1 MQFFGQ
7 MVEEIKISPEQEDF
21 FFEDKKSFNFL
32 HRRVSDVC
40 QESDWSTTE
49 AKNKKIILIFLV
61 SFWFSLKIKHMTMTI
76 LLWIKINQS
85 SSKKHFEKLKSSQTA
100 DTPDYISYTF
110 YKTLWIIDI

>member
-7 MVEEIKISPEQEDF
+7 MVEEIEISPEQEDF

-49 AKNKKIILIFLV
+49 AKSKKIILIFLV
-61 SFWFSLKIKHMTMTI
+61 SF
-76 LLWIKINQS
+76 
-85 SSKKHFEKLKSSQTA
+85 
-100 DTPDYISYTF
+100 
-110 YKTLWIIDI
+110 